1 MHCLRQCGIDKLR
14 STRNETWRW
23 WSENYQKKFFWKIL
37 LSSHSSEIWGLLTT
51 KFSSKM
57 LQNFLYFM
65 YKKPSI
71 VFWVFFISSNFT
83 FSLKNALVYV
93 DKYYRWP
100 HLQHYPER
108 EALVWVVFSE
118 NSVPKQFL
126 SAVLLLKAPIE
137 NKQNTSKQ
145 VKFLSIPMWGLYINP
160 VLGIGVNIW
169 AWFSIYT

>member
-23 WSENYQKKFFWKIL
+23 WSENYQENFFWKIL

-71 VFWVFFISSNFT
+71 VFSGVFWVFFISSNFT

-93 DKYYRWP
+93 DKYYRW
-100 HLQHYPER
+100 
-108 EALVWVVFSE
+108 VFNIYIKYSKFW
-118 NSVPKQFL
+118 NILIAQ
-126 SAVLLLKAPIE
+126 
-137 NKQNTSKQ
+137 TSYFWRLRVFCDRKKEQ
-145 VKFLSIPMWGLYINP
+145 
-160 VLGIGVNIW
+160 
-169 AWFSIYT
+169 